1 MSKNNSGMT
10 RKIDDLGR
18 VVIPIELREKLGI
31 QKQDQL
37 EIYVDNET
45 IVLTKS
51 GKSCI
56 FCNSREGLTEMKNKF
71 ICSTC
76 RGEMNT

>member
-1 MSKNNSGMT
+1 LNKNNGIT

-37 EIYVDNET
+37 EIYVDNEA
-45 IVLTKS
+45 IVLTKP
-51 GKSCI
+51 GKMCI
-56 FCNSREGLTEMKNKF
+56 FCSSRENLNEVKNKF
-71 ICSTC
+71 VCKTC
-76 RGEMNT
+76 MDEMNH

>member
-1 MSKNNSGMT
+1 MT

-31 QKQDQL
+31 KKQDQL

-45 IVLTKS
+45 IILTKS

-56 FCNSREGLTEMKNKF
+56 FCNSHDGLTEVKHKF
-71 ICSTC
+71 VCSTC
-76 RGEMNT
+76 LDEMNK